1 MLQKRLV
8 TIQDISCMGKCSLT
22 ASIPIISAFG
32 LEAVVLPTAVLS
44 THTGANFKDFTF
56 RDLTEDMEGIIHHW
70 QSFGASFDAM
80 YSGYLGSIHQL
91 DIVDNFF
98 RQFKTESNLV
108 FVDPVMGDEGR
119 LYTGFD
125 MEFAK
130 KMRTLCSHAD
140 VICPNVTE
148 AAFLTGIPYEENHG
162 TEYVRKLALSLIR
175 TGAKNIIVTGLS
187 EDGKVGSLCLNSE
200 TGEEHICMRE
210 KIPGC
215 YYGTG
220 DIFASTVC
228 SAMTQG
234 FDLYEALKIAT
245 DFVCESILATQDE
258 LEKYDYGVKFE
269 QNLHMITNLMK

>member
-130 KMRTLCSHAD
+130 KMRTLF
-140 VICPNVTE
+140 P
-148 AAFLTGIPYEENHG
+148 
-162 TEYVRKLALSLIR
+162 
-175 TGAKNIIVTGLS
+175 
-187 EDGKVGSLCLNSE
+187 
-200 TGEEHICMRE
+200 
-210 KIPGC
+210 
-215 YYGTG
+215 
-220 DIFASTVC
+220 
-228 SAMTQG
+228 
-234 FDLYEALKIAT
+234 
-245 DFVCESILATQDE
+245 
-258 LEKYDYGVKFE
+258 
-269 QNLHMITNLMK
+269 